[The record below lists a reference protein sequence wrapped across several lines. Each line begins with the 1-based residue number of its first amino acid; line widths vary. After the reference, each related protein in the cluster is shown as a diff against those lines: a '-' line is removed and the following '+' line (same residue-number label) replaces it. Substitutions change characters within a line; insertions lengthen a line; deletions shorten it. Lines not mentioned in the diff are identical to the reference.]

1 MGDSTQKTESLL
13 AQLASASV
21 YDLEQP
27 RRMHAPTFPA
37 HWPGHIFAMHR
48 HHEPSLG
55 PRTSASGLVVMTE
68 HSGTHIDALCHQ
80 AENMTMYGGVEANA
94 EVQTSTG
101 FTQLGAETIE
111 PIIRRGVIIDLPLL
125 KGSEL
130 PEGHAISAREL
141 QAACDNQALSITPGT
156 IVLVRTGYG
165 SLWDEPSR
173 YLKAPGVER
182 EGSEWLADLEVFGV
196 GIDNVAW
203 DLPEATDPV
212 TESTLPGHLV
222 LLVRSGIY
230 IIENL
235 YLEKLAETRPSE
247 FVFACLP
254 LKFQGGTGCPVRPL
268 ALIP

>member
-1 MGDSTQKTESLL
+1 
-13 AQLASASV
+13 
-21 YDLEQP
+21 
-27 RRMHAPTFPA
+27 
-37 HWPGHIFAMHR
+37 
-48 HHEPSLG
+48 
-55 PRTSASGLVVMTE
+55 MTE

-80 AENMTMYGGVEANA
+80 AEDMKMYGGIEANA
-94 EVQTSTG
+94 DVQTSTG

-125 KGSEL
+125 HGAAL
-130 PEGHAISAREL
+130 PEGHAIGASEL
-141 QAACDNQALSITPGT
+141 EKACVNQGLSITPGSV
-156 IVLVRTGYG
+156 VLVRTGYG
-165 SLWDEPSR
+165 SLWADSAR

-182 EGSEWLADLEVFGV
+182 DGSEWLAELDVFSV

-222 LLVRSGIY
+222 LLVRNGIY

-235 YLEKLAETRPSE
+235 FLEKLSEVRPSE
-247 FVFACLP
+247 FVFACVP

-268 ALIP
+268 ALIPS